1 MTRHAPS
8 GQSER
13 GTHRKRRLKLAVV
26 TSLGS
31 KVSTVALQLIA
42 FPIAIRAVSPHE
54 FASYTVMAG
63 VLSFIWLC
71 DLGLGPALT
80 QRIAIAHAAGDEPAQ
95 ARLLASGVLAIT
107 GILCLGWALGVG
119 LWQVPPLQ
127 RWLPTPGMDARV
139 ILAVAVIGSI
149 QLFSSPFLRA
159 QAGFQELHIY
169 NLFGV
174 AGNAVAAVALIAVA
188 HGAPSALGF
197 LMAVYGTAALT
208 QVLVA
213 AVFLVRRRYLLLG
226 LLSPSLI
233 LVPPLLA
240 DGIRFAFPQVIVPI
254 VLREGPKF
262 MLFHKGLSMETA
274 KYGVL
279 IQLMTLASGL
289 IVMFTQPL
297 FPALTDAE
305 ARGDTAWIDSTY
317 RRATLSI
324 AAFCTL
330 FIAGGVIA
338 GPAALAIYTGNK
350 FSFDR
355 GTFLAFGICSA
366 LIFWNH
372 LGQVFHQAAG
382 RLGLFFKL
390 SGLELV
396 IFGAILAWRTPV
408 NALTAFAYVAASL
421 APTAVLWS
429 VFNRRA
435 AIESTKD
442 VAEVGIQL
450 IVP

>member
-1 MTRHAPS
+1 M
-8 GQSER
+8 
-13 GTHRKRRLKLAVV
+13 
-26 TSLGS
+26 TSLAS
-31 KVSTVALQLIA
+31 KVSTIALQLIA

-54 FASYTVMAG
+54 FAAYTVMAG

-80 QRIAIAHAAGDEPAQ
+80 QRIAIAHAAGDEPGQ

-107 GILCLGWALGVG
+107 AILCLGWSVGTAL
-119 LWQVPPLQ
+119 LQIPPIE
-127 RWLPTPGMDARV
+127 RWLPMPGMDGRAL
-139 ILAVAVIGSI
+139 LAVAVIGSI

-174 AGNAVAAVALIAVA
+174 VGNAVAAVALMAVA
-188 HGAPSALGF
+188 RIAPSAVGF
-197 LMAVYGTAALT
+197 LLAVYGTNALM

-213 AVFLVRRRYLLLG
+213 AIFVVRRRYLLFG
-226 LLSPSLI
+226 LFSPSLA

-262 MLFHKGLSMETA
+262 ILFHKGLSLETA
-274 KYGVL
+274 KYGIL
-279 IQLMTLASGL
+279 IQLMTLASGI

-305 ARGDTAWIDSTY
+305 ARGDASWINSAY
-317 RRATLSI
+317 RKASVSI
-324 AAFCTL
+324 AAFCGL
-330 FIAGGVIA
+330 FISCGVVA
-338 GPAALAIYTGNK
+338 GPAALAVYTGHK

-372 LGQVFHQAAG
+372 LGQIFHQAAG

-390 SGLELV
+390 SGLELAL
-396 IFGAILAWRTPV
+396 FGIILAWHTPV
-408 NALTAFAYVAASL
+408 SALTAFAYVAASL

-429 VFNRRA
+429 VFNRRGTGEPA
-435 AIESTKD
+435 KNVTD
-442 VAEVGIQL
+442 VGIQL
-450 IVP
+450 IAP

>member
-1 MTRHAPS
+1 M
-8 GQSER
+8 
-13 GTHRKRRLKLAVV
+13 
-26 TSLGS
+26 TSLAS
-31 KVSTVALQLIA
+31 KVSTVVLQLIA

-71 DLGLGPALT
+71 DLGLGPAIT

-95 ARLLASGVLAIT
+95 ARLLASGVLGIT
-107 GILCLGWALGVG
+107 AILCIGWAAGIG
-119 LWQVPPLQ
+119 MLQ
-127 RWLPTPGMDARV
+127 IPYVERWLPAPGMDNRV
-139 ILAVAVIGSI
+139 ILAVALIGSI

-174 AGNAVAAVALIAVA
+174 VGNAVAAIALILVA
-188 HGAPSALGF
+188 RVAPSALGF
-197 LMAVYGTAALT
+197 LMAVYGTTALM
-208 QVLVA
+208 QILVA
-213 AVFLVRRRYLLLG
+213 AAFVIRRRYLLAG
-226 LLSPSLI
+226 LFSPSLI
-233 LVPPLLA
+233 LVPLLLA
-240 DGIRFAFPQVIVPI
+240 DGLRFAFPQVIVPI
-254 VLREGPKF
+254 VLREVPKF
-262 MLFHKGLSMETA
+262 MLFHKGLSVETA

-305 ARGDTAWIDSTY
+305 ARGDADWIDATY
-317 RRATLSI
+317 RRASI
-324 AAFCTL
+324 SVAVFCGL
-330 FIAGGVIA
+330 FIAGGIIA

-355 GTFLAFGICSA
+355 GTFMAFGLCSA

-396 IFGAILAWRTPV
+396 LFGGILAWRTPDS
-408 NALTAFAYVAASL
+408 AFTAFAYVAASL

-429 VFNRRA
+429 VFNRRKA
-435 AIESTKD
+435 AEPSKN
-442 VAEVGIQL
+442 VAEVAIQL
-450 IVP
+450 IAP

>member
-1 MTRHAPS
+1 MTLHATGGS
-8 GQSER
+8 HER
-13 GTHRKRRLKLAVV
+13 GTHRKRRLKLAVM
-26 TSLGS
+26 TSLAS
-31 KVSTVALQLIA
+31 KISTVALQLIA

-80 QRIAIAHAAGDEPAQ
+80 QRIAIAHAEGDEGAQ
-95 ARLLASGVLAIT
+95 ARLLSSGVLGIT
-107 GILCLGWALGVG
+107 GILCIGWLGGLGVFQIPAVG
-119 LWQVPPLQ
+119 
-127 RWLPTPGMDARV
+127 RWIPMPGMDSKV
-139 ILAVAVIGSI
+139 ILVVALIGSI

-174 AGNAVAAVALIAVA
+174 AGNAAAAIALVLVTRI
-188 HGAPSALGF
+188 APSALGF
-197 LMAVYGTAALT
+197 LIAVYGTTALT
-208 QVLVA
+208 QILVA
-213 AVFLVRRRYLLLG
+213 AAFVVRRRYLLAG
-226 LLSPSLI
+226 LFSPSLV
-233 LVPPLLA
+233 LVPVLLA

-262 MLFHKGLSMETA
+262 ILFHKGLSVETA

-305 ARGDTAWIDSTY
+305 ARGDAGWIDTTF
-317 RRATLSI
+317 RRASVSVGV
-324 AAFCTL
+324 FCGL

-355 GTFLAFGICSA
+355 GTFIAFGLCSA

-390 SGLELV
+390 SGLELLL
-396 IFGAILAWRTPV
+396 FGGILAWRTPDS
-408 NALTAFAYVAASL
+408 ALTAFAYVAASL

-429 VFNRRA
+429 VFNRRKA
-435 AIESTKD
+435 VEPSKI
-442 VAEVGIQL
+442 VAEAGIL
-450 IVP
+450 VAP

>member
-1 MTRHAPS
+1 MSQQAPS
-8 GQSER
+8 GPMER
-13 GTHRKRRLKLAVV
+13 GIHRKRRLKLAVV
-26 TSLGS
+26 TSLAS
-31 KVSTVALQLIA
+31 KVSTVALQLVA

-80 QRIAIAHAAGDEPAQ
+80 QRVAIAHATGDQRAQ
-95 ARLLASGVLAIT
+95 ARLLASGVLGVTA
-107 GILCLGWALGVG
+107 ILCAGWAVG
-119 LWQVPPLQ
+119 IGMLQ
-127 RWLPTPGMDARV
+127 IPAIGRLLPAQGMDGRV
-139 ILAVAVIGSI
+139 ILTVAAIGSI
-149 QLFSSPFLRA
+149 QLLSSPFIRA

-174 AGNAVAAVALIAVA
+174 AGNALAAVALIAVA
-188 HGAPSALGF
+188 RISPSALGF
-197 LMAVYGTAALT
+197 LLAVYGTNALT
-208 QVLVA
+208 QILVA
-213 AVFLVRRRYLLLG
+213 AAFLARRRFLLFG
-226 LLSPSLI
+226 LLAPSLA
-233 LVPPLLA
+233 LVPVLLA

-262 MLFHKGLSMETA
+262 MLFHKGLSVETA
-274 KYGVL
+274 KYGILV
-279 IQLMTLASGL
+279 QLMTLTSGL

-305 ARGDTAWIDSTY
+305 ARGDSAWFDATY
-317 RRATLSI
+317 RRATISI
-324 AAFCTL
+324 AAFCAL
-330 FIAGGVIA
+330 FIVVGIVA
-338 GPAALAIYTGNK
+338 GPAVLSVYTGNR
-350 FSFDR
+350 FSFGR
-355 GTFLAFGICSA
+355 GTFLAFGLCSA

-396 IFGAILAWRTPV
+396 IFGGILAWRTPV

-421 APTAVLWS
+421 APTAFIWPAVG
-429 VFNRRA
+429 RRKTTEPA
-435 AIESTKD
+435 KGM
-442 VAEVGIQL
+442 AEVAVQL
-450 IVP
+450 IAP